1 MIDEKKLIEE
11 FNIKSIKYDD
21 MCGDAIE
28 ENDCGMQMIY
38 AGKGLAYV
46 EAIKIVEK
54 QPKVGEWIPVSER
67 LPEDRKEKIVYLSSN
82 RITIACYNEH
92 VLPHTGF
99 QIGWGYILKNGYI
112 DFEKENVIAWMPLPE
127 LYRPEK
133 E

>member
-54 QPKVGEWIPVSER
+54 QPKVGEWIPCSKC
-67 LPEDRKEKIVYLSSN
+67 LPERDGTYQLKEFAVTIDNGEHVYASHASYDF
-82 RITIACYNEH
+82 YNEKWLVH
-92 VLPHTGF
+92 
-99 QIGWGYILKNGYI
+99 KS
-112 DFEKENVIAWMPLPE
+112 KVIAWMPLPE
-127 LYRPEK
+127 PYRPEK